1 MHLEV
6 ERQLLRILWKLL
18 FNYEKETDNKE
29 ERERELKTLFC
40 S

>member
-29 ERERELKTLFC
+29 ERERE